1 MIRTM
6 LAAGLLFAGTGAALA
21 QSPPI
26 QLPGTIAV
34 TAYDVGS
41 GGYNQVVAIGN
52 ALRQRL
58 NVSLRALPGRNDI
71 ARQVPLRDG
80 RAQFGYLGVASYFSQ
95 EGVYEFGA
103 SREWGP
109 QDIRLVLLNNSD
121 QLLTIITAKDANIR
135 TLADLRGK
143 RVAWVAGAPSLNG
156 NITALMAFANLTWN
170 DVQRVD
176 FGGYGA
182 SMTGLINGQVDAAF
196 ASTIAGPVYQLAASP
211 RGVHYPP
218 VPHDDTEG
226 WARIRA
232 RAPFFMPGIG
242 TEGPEMSPEQPVI
255 GATYPYPILS
265 TYAGTDEALV
275 YNFVRAHLAFYDD
288 YKTAAPGNV
297 GWALERQRIDWV
309 MPWHPGAVRA
319 LKEAG
324 VWKAEHDAHNEAL
337 LKRQQVLQAAWRGF
351 VGSAPTEAE
360 AFAAAWLKAR
370 ADALKA
376 ANLPVIFE
384 N

>member
-1 MIRTM
+1 MFRIT
-6 LAAGLLFAGTGAALA
+6 LAAGLLAAGAAA
-21 QSPPI
+21 ASAPSAPI
-26 QLPGTIAV
+26 QLPATIAV

-80 RAQFGYLGVASYFSQ
+80 RAQFGYLGIASYFSQ
-95 EGVYEFGA
+95 EGVYEYGA
-103 SREWGP
+103 SRDWGP

-121 QLLTIITAKDANIR
+121 QLLTIVTARDANIR

-156 NITALMAFANLTWN
+156 NIAALMAFANLTWS

-182 SMTGLINGQVDAAF
+182 AMTGLINGQVDAAF
-196 ASTIAGPVYQLAASP
+196 ASTIAGPVYQLAASA
-211 RGVHYPP
+211 RGVYYPP
-218 VPHDDTEG
+218 VPHNDAEG

-232 RAPFFMPGIG
+232 RAPFFIPAIG
-242 TEGPEMSPEQPVI
+242 TEGAEMGPDRPVE

-265 TYAGTDEALV
+265 AYAGTDEALV
-275 YNFVRAHLAFYDD
+275 YNFVRAHLAFFDD

-297 GWALERQRIDWV
+297 GWALERQRLDWV

-319 LKEAG
+319 LREAG
-324 VWKAEHDAHNEAL
+324 IWKGEHDRHNEAL
-337 LKRQQVLQAAWRGF
+337 LRRQQVLQAAWRGF
-351 VGSAPTEAE
+351 IGTAPTEAE
-360 AFAAAWLKAR
+360 AFVAAWLRAR
-370 ADALKA
+370 AEALRA
-376 ANLPVIFE
+376 ANLPVVFE